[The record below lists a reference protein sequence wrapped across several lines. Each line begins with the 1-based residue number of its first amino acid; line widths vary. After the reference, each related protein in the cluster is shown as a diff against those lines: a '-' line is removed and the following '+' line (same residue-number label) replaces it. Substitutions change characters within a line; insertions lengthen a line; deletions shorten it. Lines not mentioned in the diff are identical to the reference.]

1 MRLVKIIA
9 SICFA
14 VLLAIGVQYGLNG
27 MVMMRD
33 INFDTFTTFN
43 WICEGLYITLAICL
57 GILLGEQ
64 D

>member
-1 MRLVKIIA
+1 MNFLKTIAGICLV
-9 SICFA
+9 
-14 VLLAIGVQYGLNG
+14 VLIAIGIQYGLNG
-27 MVMMRD
+27 AIKMRD